1 MKLVEIC
8 KQIVESKKF
17 NNFIIGVILLNAIIL
32 GLQTSK
38 DLTASIG
45 PVMDT
50 ICNICL
56 VIFTLEIVLKL
67 IAYKF
72 RFFCSGW
79 NVFDFLLVAM
89 SFVPAGGSMSA
100 FRVLRVLRVLRT
112 LKLISSL
119 GELRIIVQALI
130 KSMSGVFWA
139 SMLLV
144 IVFYIFALTGQNL
157 FGEAFPDWFGTL
169 GDTIYT
175 LFQIMTLESWSMG
188 ISRPVMEVFPWAWVY
203 FVPFVVIS
211 SYFVLNVVVG
221 IMVNAVGD
229 VRADEKDVKPEEDK
243 DPQSIEDE
251 IKILKET
258 ILKLEEK
265 VKNNK
270 KA

>member
-1 MKLVEIC
+1 MNLVNKCKL
-8 KQIVESKKF
+8 IVESKKF
-17 NNFIIGVILLNAIIL
+17 NNFIIGVILINAIIL
-32 GLQTSK
+32 GMQTSK

-45 PVMDT
+45 PLMDFV
-50 ICNICL
+50 CNICL
-56 VIFTLEIVLKL
+56 AIFTLEIVLKL

-72 RFFCSGW
+72 RFFSSGW
-79 NVFDFLLVAM
+79 NIFDFLLVAI

-119 GELRIIVQALI
+119 GELRMIVQALI

-139 SMLLV
+139 SLLLV
-144 IVFYIFALTGQNL
+144 IIFYIFALTGQNL
-157 FGEAFPDWFGTL
+157 FCEAFPEWFGTL

-188 ISRPVMEVFPWAWVY
+188 ISRPVMEVYPWAWVY

-229 VRADEKDVKPEEDK
+229 VRDNDKDEKPQEDK
-243 DPQSIEDE
+243 DLQSIEEE

-265 VKNNK
+265 INNK
-270 KA
+270 KNA